1 VLNHPFFEN
10 LNLDL
15 LLKKQLNPPY
25 KPEIKELEYFDQN
38 LLKSNNVNMSIIPKP
53 NLDLIN

>member
-1 VLNHPFFEN
+1 
-10 LNLDL
+10 
-15 LLKKQLNPPY
+15 LNPPY